1 MALVLCPLRLSCA
14 LLCLVTCV
22 QFASSSVAKTVPFER
37 PKVLLL
43 SVGGLRRD
51 YLRRAD
57 CPILERFMK
66 NGTTVKYVQNSIN
79 TASLVNHYSI
89 ATGLF
94 PESHGIIASV
104 MFDPS
109 MKRVFKSDTQK
120 DPDWWKHVHPV
131 WKDNDKWGAGKSG
144 VCRWPGVYG
153 PMLPKLNCR
162 GERESFKEDIDR
174 VFGWFVEKD
183 ANLALIYVDSI
194 KKAALKWG
202 PKSSNVADELKEFDF
217 LLGYL
222 LRKIRDHNLKINI
235 LITSDH
241 GVTKRRWNDVIDLDK
256 CINPKSYVLLNSQGT
271 LLFYPK
277 NGHIVADVYK
287 DLKKCHGM
295 RVYLKDNLPTHYHYT
310 HHVRI
315 PPIVAF
321 VPLGAVVRSSKSI
334 HNKIDKILRG
344 SPGISKDIGGNGYD
358 PGFESMKSVF
368 LANGPSFR
376 NGLEFQAIHNTDIY
390 GLVCHLLGIPPRT
403 NNGSFNEVKEMLS
416 ESFSVA
422 TKTTPAYSDGS
433 RRSTKRENV
442 LFGDYETRALFWFL
456 VGSSCLMFLI
466 CAIGCFHSLW
476 KNVHH
481 GYYNQTKVFPPT
493 GKQLMNNCSSDED

>member
-1 MALVLCPLRLSCA
+1 MALLLYPLVVSCA
-14 LLCLVTCV
+14 LLCLVSYV
-22 QFASSSVAKTVPFER
+22 QFASSSVAKKGPFDR

-43 SVGGLRRD
+43 SVGGLRMD
-51 YLRRAD
+51 YLTKAD
-57 CPILERFMK
+57 CPSLERFIK
-66 NGTTVKYVQNSIN
+66 NGTAVKYVQNSMN

-94 PESHGIIASV
+94 PESHGIVASV

-109 MKRVFKSDTQK
+109 MKSIFKSDTQEA
-120 DPDWWKHVHPV
+120 PGWWKNVYPV
-131 WKDNDKWGAGKSG
+131 WQDNNKRGARKSG

-153 PMLPKLNCR
+153 PMMPKLNCQ
-162 GERESFKEDIDR
+162 GERESLKEDIDR
-174 VFGWFVEKD
+174 VLGWFVEKN
-183 ANLALIYVDSI
+183 ANLALVYVDSI

-202 PKSSNVADELKEFDF
+202 PESPRVSKELEMFDIQ
-217 LLGYL
+217 LGYL
-222 LRKIRDHNLKINI
+222 LRKIRDYNLKVNI

-241 GVTKRRWNDVIDLDK
+241 GVTKLRWHDVLDLDK
-256 CINPKSYVLLNSQGT
+256 CIDHKSYILLKSQGT

-277 NGHIVADVYK
+277 NGHTVAGVYK
-287 DLKKCHGM
+287 DLKKCHRL
-295 RVYLKDNLPTHYHYT
+295 RVYLKDNLPVHYHYT

-334 HNKIDKILRG
+334 HNKIDEILKG
-344 SPGISKDIGGNGYD
+344 SPGISKDLGGNGYD
-358 PGFESMKSVF
+358 PGYVSMKSVF
-368 LANGPSFR
+368 VANGPSFR
-376 NGLEFQAIHNTDIY
+376 NGLQLQAIRNSDIY

-403 NNGSFNEVKEMLS
+403 NNGSFDAVKPMLS

-422 TKTTPAYSDGS
+422 TNTTPSYPDGN
-433 RRSTKRENV
+433 RPTGKKNV

-466 CAIGCFHSLW
+466 CAIGCIHSLW

-481 GYYNQTKVFPPT
+481 GYYNQTKVFAPT
-493 GKQLMNNCSSDED
+493 GRQLLTTCSSDED